1 MSDIFSL
8 HFDGAVVQA
17 VKLRTA
23 GASVTIR
30 ESATF
35 PFDEIDD
42 YLSTC
47 KVKSCIVSCNP
58 QAFYQ
63 DIVHLPPAAGKLYD
77 KLVRNEIQN
86 LHPDLTSVSIFH
98 RTIGEATIDS
108 RLFNKIV
115 VFSYPIDF
123 LSDFISAINRHGIT
137 ISRVFAAPCSIFRLG
152 LSICGTDPDQP
163 RIFVAS
169 LPGEKLLLVGE
180 NHELEFIRKIPALE
194 TPMLPEDA
202 LNINMTVDYCF
213 QSLRVRPF
221 EVVMLNLPELS
232 ADLAPLVAIP
242 YRSSLP
248 PQLADLAPHI
258 IQDYLAPIAAALHSL
273 ESPAIGNIMPADYAS
288 FTTNR
293 KILTAAALSMV
304 VLSLILAA
312 FLVNES
318 ITISGLKS
326 KIGRMRTELSGSA
339 GEIAAFRK
347 LDAEVKLL
355 KQPLDFINKH
365 NLSLNPAAALAALN
379 LPASASYMLKGIT
392 VQSGEAFLNVQIEG
406 VINASGYSDT
416 QAVFEEVAALIA
428 RIPGYAVS
436 SSRVEIKQKTFS
448 IQARYNGG
456 GKQPR

>member
-8 HFDGAVVQA
+8 YFDGAVVQA

-23 GASVTIR
+23 GNSITIR

-42 YLSTC
+42 YLSASKEKTC
-47 KVKSCIVSCNP
+47 IISCNP

-86 LHPDLTSVSIFH
+86 LHPDLTSFSIFH
-98 RTIGEATIDS
+98 RTIGESTIDT
-108 RLFNKIV
+108 RLYSKIA
-115 VFSYPIDF
+115 VFSYPDDF
-123 LSDFISAINRHGIT
+123 ISDFISAINRHGIS
-137 ISRVFAAPCSIFRLG
+137 ISHVFAAPCSIFRLA
-152 LSICGTDPDQP
+152 LSTCVTDPDRT
-163 RIFVAS
+163 RIFMAA
-169 LPGEKLLLVGE
+169 LPGEKLLLVSE
-180 NHELEFIRKIPALE
+180 NRELAFIRKIPALDS
-194 TPMLPEDA
+194 PMLPEDA
-202 LNINMTVDYCF
+202 QNINMTVDYCF

-221 EVVMLNLPELS
+221 EVVMLNQPELS
-232 ADLAPLVAIP
+232 VEISPLVSVP

-248 PQLADLAPHI
+248 PQLAELSPHI
-258 IQDYLAPIAAALHSL
+258 IQDYLAPVAAALHSV
-273 ESPAIGNIMPADYAS
+273 ESPAIGNIIPADYAAFS
-288 FTTNR
+288 INR
-293 KILTAAALSMV
+293 KILTAAAVSMV
-304 VLSLILAA
+304 VLSLILAVY
-312 FLVNES
+312 LVKES

-326 KIGRMRTELSGSA
+326 GTGRTRTELSGSA

-347 LDAEVKLL
+347 LDAEVNQL

-379 LPASASYMLKGIT
+379 LPESGSYMIKGIT
-392 VQSGEAFLNVQIEG
+392 VQSGEGFLSVQVEG
-406 VINASGYSDT
+406 VTNASGYGDT
-416 QAVFEEVAALIA
+416 QAAFEEVVARIA

-436 SSRVEIKQKTFS
+436 SSRVDIKQKTFS

-456 GKQPR
+456 GKQAR